1 MISTTIDPLEEH
13 MGKIHNKTTQEMLK
27 AGKGYNIQDIDL
39 SKEFTQDN
47 APANYDATFDGG
59 EFVGVTVKNNQII
72 PVYKK
77 GDKTF
82 NIAPTI
88 DPRAFED
95 LRRLIRQNQGKVGGE
110 EIIAQAL
117 QEFKDKFGRNP
128 TDQELQIDTR

>member
-1 MISTTIDPLEEH
+1 MIATTVDPLEEH

-27 AGKGYNIQDIDL
+27 AGKGYTIQDIDL
-39 SKEFTQDN
+39 TKEFRQKDQS
-47 APANYDATFDGG
+47 AKYDATFDGG
-59 EFVGVTVKNNQII
+59 EFVGVTIKNNQVV

-95 LRRLIRQNQGKVGGE
+95 LRRLIRQNRGKVGGE

-117 QEFKDKFGRNP
+117 QQFKDKFGRKP
-128 TDQELQIDTR
+128 THQELQIDTR